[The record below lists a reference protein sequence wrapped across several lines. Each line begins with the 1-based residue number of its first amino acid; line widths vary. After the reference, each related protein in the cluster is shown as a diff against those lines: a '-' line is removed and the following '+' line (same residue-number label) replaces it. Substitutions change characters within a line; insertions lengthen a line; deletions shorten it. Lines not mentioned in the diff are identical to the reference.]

1 MKKNDE
7 NKQNGLVFLDKCE
20 KNASF
25 SQCHHYFICDK
36 NNINFNDDE

>member
-1 MKKNDE
+1 MKISKMDSF
-7 NKQNGLVFLDKCE
+7 FLDKCE

-36 NNINFNDDE
+36 SNINFNDDE